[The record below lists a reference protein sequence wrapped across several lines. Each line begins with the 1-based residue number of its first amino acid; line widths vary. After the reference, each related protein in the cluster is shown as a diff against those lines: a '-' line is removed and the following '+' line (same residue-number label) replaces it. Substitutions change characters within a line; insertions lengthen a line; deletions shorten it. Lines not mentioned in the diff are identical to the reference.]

1 MSEDLLEPSLMM
13 VIAKLTIIIDT
24 ANINNYVA
32 LVKHLWVTAPDY
44 AYIYLFSKKISI
56 IFLRVDE
63 LAFL

>member
-1 MSEDLLEPSLMM
+1 MPENLLEPSLMM
-13 VIAKLTIIIDT
+13 IIAKLTIIIDT

-32 LVKHLWVTAPDY
+32 FVKHLWVTTPDY

-56 IFLRVDE
+56 MFLKIDE